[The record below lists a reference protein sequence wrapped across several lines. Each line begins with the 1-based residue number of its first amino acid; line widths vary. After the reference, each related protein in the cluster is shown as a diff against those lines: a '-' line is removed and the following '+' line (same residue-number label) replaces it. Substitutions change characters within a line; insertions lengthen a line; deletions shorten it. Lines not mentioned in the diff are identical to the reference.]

1 MSDRS
6 RFKSPDMKR
15 PVDVVAQQQL
25 VMPGATVKG
34 MQLQALLDECK
45 RKGRPLERRKYQS
58 FLDYPGELVLVLAQ
72 AAALVW
78 PDEPAREGLR
88 RLGRVAYPTLKS
100 SLIGRVVFGAVGAD
114 VRLLWPL
121 VSKGYQLS
129 ASRGHAE
136 LLELE
141 GREAVVRLKD
151 IFSFLDAWHVGILE
165 GAMLAYGQEAEV
177 LFSPLSETSGDF
189 LIRW

>member
-25 VMPGATVKG
+25 VMPGAMVKG

-58 FLDYPGELVLVLAQ
+58 FLDYPGEELVLAQ

-88 RLGRVAYPTLKS
+88 RLGRVVYPTLKS

-121 VSKGYQLS
+121 VSKGY
-129 ASRGHAE
+129 
-136 LLELE
+136 
-141 GREAVVRLKD
+141 
-151 IFSFLDAWHVGILE
+151 
-165 GAMLAYGQEAEV
+165 
-177 LFSPLSETSGDF
+177 
-189 LIRW
+189 